1 MRFYGMRRPLLD
13 ICTSNE
19 DSICISEF
27 GSQGFSPRGP
37 LYTFVHILNCLLKGG
52 SRVRHQF

>member
-1 MRFYGMRRPLLD
+1 MRFYGVRRPLLD

-27 GSQGFSPRGP
+27 GSQGFFTTGP
-37 LYTFVHILNCLLKGG
+37 FVHVYAHFGSPAKDG